1 MGSSAGSKRV
11 TLTQV
16 AELAGVSVMTASYTY
31 NQPNRVSDQARS
43 KVLAAAA
50 QLGYAGP
57 DPKARSLR
65 RGSTLT
71 LGVVLGEHL
80 SYAFDD
86 PGAVSFLAG
95 IAEVC
100 ADRGYGMTILP
111 ITGAAEDVAR
121 IRGAAV
127 DGFIVWA
134 TSDDDP
140 ILAAVQAMKRPAVVH
155 GGPAVRG
162 LGLVS
167 IDNRAAAC
175 AVGAV
180 AFAGAKRPAVVSQP
194 LSRDR
199 ISTISGGA
207 DITDVLFPVTR
218 ERLEGYR
225 QAAEGAGIAWRDVVI
240 AVCARN
246 DAAEAERIA
255 ATLLASAEP
264 PDAIAAMSDQQAAGV
279 VRAAHAAGRVIPDDV
294 AVTGWDDTAVAAELG
309 LTTVAQSLRE
319 QGATCAQAAL
329 GQKPS
334 SHTASWSIVRR
345 GSTRHDRRERP
356 GGARW

>member
-1 MGSSAGSKRV
+1 MASSVGSKRV
-11 TLTQV
+11 TLAQV

-31 NQPNRVSDQARS
+31 NRPGRVSDQARS

-57 DPKARSLR
+57 DPSARSLR

-71 LGVVLGEHL
+71 LGVVMGEHL
-80 SYAFDD
+80 NYAFED

-95 IAEVC
+95 IADVC
-100 ADRGYGMTILP
+100 AGRGYGVTILP

-121 IRGAAV
+121 IAGAAV
-127 DGFIVWA
+127 DGFIVWT
-134 TSDDDP
+134 TSEDDP
-140 ILAAVQAMKRPAVVH
+140 ILAAVQAVKRPAVIH
-155 GGPAVRG
+155 GGPAVAG

-167 IDNRAAAC
+167 MDNRAAAC
-175 AVGAV
+175 AVGAL
-180 AFAGAKRPAVVSQP
+180 AFAGAQRPAVVSQP

-199 ISTISGGA
+199 ISMIIGGA
-207 DITDVLFPVTR
+207 DIPDVLFPVTR
-218 ERLEGYR
+218 ERLAGYR
-225 QAAEGAGIAWRDVVI
+225 QAAEGAGMGWREVVI

-279 VRAAHAAGRVIPDDV
+279 VRAARAAGRVIPDDV
-294 AVTGWDDTAVAAELG
+294 AVTGWDDAAVAAQLG

-319 QGATCAQAAL
+319 QGAACAYAAL
-329 GQKPS
+329 GLKPS
-334 SHTASWSIVRR
+334 SWAASWSIVRR
-345 GSTRHDRRERP
+345 DSTRL
-356 GGARW
+356 

>member
-1 MGSSAGSKRV
+1 MESSVGSKRV
-11 TLTQV
+11 TLAQV

-31 NQPNRVSDQARS
+31 NRPDRVSDRARS

-57 DPKARSLR
+57 DPSARSLR
-65 RGSTLT
+65 RGSTRA
-71 LGVVLGEHL
+71 LGVVMGEHL
-80 SYAFDD
+80 SYAFED
-86 PGAVSFLAG
+86 PEAASFLAG
-95 IAEVC
+95 IADLC
-100 ADRGYGMTILP
+100 ADIGYGMTILP
-111 ITGAAEDVAR
+111 ITGAADDVPR
-121 IRGAAV
+121 ITDAAV
-127 DGFIVWA
+127 DGFIVWT

-162 LGLVS
+162 LELVS
-167 IDNRAAAC
+167 IDNRAAAR
-175 AVGAV
+175 AVGAI
-180 AFAGAKRPAVVSQP
+180 AFAGANHPAVVSQP
-194 LSRDR
+194 LSRAR
-199 ISTISGGA
+199 ISTITTGA

-225 QAAEGAGIAWRDVVI
+225 QAAEDTGIAWRDVII

-255 ATLLASAEP
+255 ATLLTSADP

-294 AVTGWDDTAVAAELG
+294 AVTGWDDAAVAAQLG
-309 LTTVAQSLRE
+309 LTTVAQSLRD
-319 QGATCAQAAL
+319 QGAACAQAAL
-329 GQKPS
+329 GQKPNS
-334 SHTASWSIVRR
+334 QAVSWSIVRR
-345 GSTRHDRRERP
+345 GSTRLV
-356 GGARW
+356 GGHG

>member
-11 TLTQV
+11 TLAQV

-100 ADRGYGMTILP
+100 AARGYGMTILP
-111 ITGAAEDVAR
+111 ITGAGDDVPR
-121 IRGAAV
+121 ITDAAV
-127 DGFIVWA
+127 DGFIVWT

-140 ILAAVQAMKRPAVVH
+140 ILAAVQAMQRPAVVH

-167 IDNRAAAC
+167 IDNRAAAR
-175 AVGAV
+175 AVGAI

-199 ISTISGGA
+199 ISTIGGGA
-207 DITDVLFPVTR
+207 DITGVSFPVTR
-218 ERLEGYR
+218 ERLQGYR
-225 QAAEGAGIAWRDVVI
+225 QAAEDAGIAWRGVVI

-246 DAAEAERIA
+246 DPAEAERMA

-264 PDAIAAMSDQQAAGV
+264 PDAIAAMGDQLAAGV
-279 VRAAHAAGRVIPDDV
+279 VRAAQAAGRSIPDEL
-294 AVTGWDDTAVAAELG
+294 AVTG
-309 LTTVAQSLRE
+309 
-319 QGATCAQAAL
+319 
-329 GQKPS
+329 
-334 SHTASWSIVRR
+334 
-345 GSTRHDRRERP
+345 
-356 GGARW
+356 

>member
-1 MGSSAGSKRV
+1 MESSAGPRRV
-11 TLTQV
+11 TLAQV

-31 NQPNRVSDQARS
+31 NRPDRVSDQARS

-57 DPKARSLR
+57 DPSARSLR
-65 RGSTLT
+65 RGSTRT
-71 LGVVLGEHL
+71 LGVVMGEHL

-86 PGAVSFLAG
+86 PGAVAFLAG
-95 IAEVC
+95 IADVC

-111 ITGAAEDVAR
+111 ITGAADDVPR
-121 IRGAAV
+121 ITDAAV
-127 DGFIVWA
+127 DGFIVWT

-140 ILAAVQAMKRPAVVH
+140 VLAAVQARKRPAVVH

-162 LGLVS
+162 LELVS
-167 IDNRAAAC
+167 IDNRAAAR
-175 AVGAV
+175 AVGAL

-199 ISTISGGA
+199 ISTITGGA
-207 DITDVLFPVTR
+207 DIAIEDVLFPVTR

-225 QAAEGAGIAWRDVVI
+225 QAAEDIGIAWRDVVI

-246 DAAEAERIA
+246 DEAEAEQIA

-264 PDAIAAMSDQQAAGV
+264 PDAIAAMGDQQAAGV
-279 VRAAHAAGRVIPDDV
+279 VHAAAAAGRIIPDDV
-294 AVTGWDDTAVAAELG
+294 AVTGWDDAAVAAQLG
-309 LTTVAQSLRE
+309 LTTVAQSLRA
-319 QGATCAQAAL
+319 QGAACAHAAL
-329 GQKPS
+329 GQKPD

-345 GSTRHDRRERP
+345 GSTRQ
-356 GGARW
+356 